1 MKCHLAGGWPLVPQA
16 PSLGRTDWSQTNGI
30 TPAGLGFHPR
40 GGFLLCLPSFDKW
53 PGEMPSSGFPLSR
66 SPYTAP
72 VQKHWNSSSR
82 KFRGEG
88 GRAEPRALLSTLP
101 SCPRGIVH
109 RIPERIRAHLSLP
122 KESLVRNL
130 TSVINPKDSV
140 GICHLEKMNGRG
152 YSE

>member
-1 MKCHLAGGWPLVPQA
+1 MAGGNA
-16 PSLGRTDWSQTNGI
+16 
-30 TPAGLGFHPR
+30 
-40 GGFLLCLPSFDKW
+40 FLRVSF
-53 PGEMPSSGFPLSR
+53 EQFPLYCPLCR
-66 SPYTAP
+66 K
-72 VQKHWNSSSR
+72 KHWDSSSR

-140 GICHLEKMNGRG
+140 GICHLEKTNGRG